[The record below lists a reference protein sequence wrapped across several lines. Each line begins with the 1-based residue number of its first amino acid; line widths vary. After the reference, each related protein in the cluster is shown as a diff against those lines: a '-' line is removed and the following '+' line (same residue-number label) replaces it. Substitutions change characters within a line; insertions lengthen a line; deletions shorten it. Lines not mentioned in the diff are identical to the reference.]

1 MKIFVCLSTTFS
13 ILMSV
18 FVMIAEATS
27 FEMVAE
33 NDPSPSQRKNS
44 QSSIIKQLKL
54 FVHRLERAADRY
66 GERLIFPRD
75 VTKNSHTSNKKV
87 IHMCE
92 LLEIVGKRGAI

>member
-1 MKIFVCLSTTFS
+1 ML
-13 ILMSV
+13 V

-92 LLEIVGKRGAI
+92 LLEIFGKRGAI